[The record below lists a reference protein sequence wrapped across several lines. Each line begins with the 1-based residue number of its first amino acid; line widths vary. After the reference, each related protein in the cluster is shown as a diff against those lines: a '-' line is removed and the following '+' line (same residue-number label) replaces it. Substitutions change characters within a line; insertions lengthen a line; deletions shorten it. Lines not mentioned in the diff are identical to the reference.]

1 MEQTSGSRGMSEY
14 LESLSNGIRTSSTT
28 ARKTELQALRAKV
41 IEGGTWCLRIPGNV
55 NHLTPLLDLA
65 ERALEHVLGLLLS
78 TYPAYHDRGSRRA
91 VQDCFQVIW
100 EASTKC
106 FANFVTF
113 LKTEAA
119 KPAIAPTSALVLTE
133 WCSQALQLCAT
144 NEKLR
149 QAYGRDLI
157 ASNAQLLDLC
167 VSYSA
172 RERVK
177 QSALVVTRRA
187 LRQLFKNPESGNE
200 VTKDVVLQLSE
211 KGHFGYRNALLLGT
225 VAGVCSRLTSER
237 PILESVKD
245 QYLAFWIRDIVGSRS
260 VVPDYIAY
268 ALGDFFSDFVT
279 EQDLDSTI
287 VPALEKAL
295 LRAPEVVLND
305 ILRPVFLSLPKAID
319 LSDTL
324 ANRLLRPLLSNLKST
339 NADIRKGAV
348 SAFAVLADR
357 SQNEEMLK
365 RVTNEILMPLVTA
378 KVPVADQRVLHAQM
392 LSLLPLIPAC
402 SMSVCNG
409 LPSSIGKEANDAA
422 LAAETGAL
430 TRHLSFLISRGS
442 ENLEVAFKAYA
453 VGLSDKKPAAQRT
466 WSLNTGDLFW
476 ELHQHPIPSPSDL
489 QVLEV
494 ILPKLLNCFNEV
506 IANPT
511 QAAQSGLVL
520 AGFVVVSLYVYFA
533 DKVQDVQLKNALAKA
548 KIYDLSL
555 AISPKPGFLL
565 NYKIYSKLSSQ
576 DDFKW
581 ALRAIASCHPKV
593 CLTEE
598 PSPTSDAWTQA
609 FLYLLTSS
617 FSPVAVRRDAMKA
630 LEMAYLTHPRSIG
643 KLVTHGLW
651 MWYRNIETGL
661 KDSAAVAAQTG
672 TANLHL
678 AIRSI
683 CPSANGLG
691 SVEPSTIHAQLVQML
706 VLCRPEILPSVSWIE
721 LCLRMGQDPGNLVRN
736 YQQQCMDRVIGVLED
751 KELGSALEAIRKAA
765 YNTFAELA
773 FVAPEVVIPSLV
785 QLVILNLST
794 DELRRYGPTDFAIA
808 RTPEG
813 TAYVDV
819 LSTKSQNHVLDK
831 GARDYDTLKWEEE
844 LRNQLARKKG
854 QEKRLT
860 PDEQAKVNNQL
871 EKEVK
876 IRENVLKLEQKLRR
890 GIGIV
895 FGLATGPPTDADLWI
910 GPCLRALLDVVKAG
924 VGLLLG
930 DAVEAVYIKCAD
942 FVSARLGSLR
952 PFIGI
957 ATLRALGSTNLPA
970 EYEQESLGGKA

>member
-1 MEQTSGSRGMSEY
+1 M
-14 LESLSNGIRTSSTT
+14 
-28 ARKTELQALRAKV
+28 A
-41 IEGGTWCLRIPGNV
+41 
-55 NHLTPLLDLA
+55 
-65 ERALEHVLGLLLS
+65 
-78 TYPAYHDRGSRRA
+78 
-91 VQDCFQVIW
+91 
-100 EASTKC
+100 
-106 FANFVTF
+106 F
-113 LKTEAA
+113 LKVEAA
-119 KPAIAPTSALVLTE
+119 KPAMAPTSAFVLTE

-144 NEKLR
+144 NEKLW

-157 ASNAQLLDLC
+157 ASDAQLLDLC
-167 VSYSA
+167 VFYST
-172 RERVK
+172 REGIK

-200 VTKDVVLQLSE
+200 MIKDVVLQLSE
-211 KGHFGYRNALLLGT
+211 KGQLGYRNAPLLGT
-225 VAGVCSRLTSER
+225 VAGICSRLTSKK

-245 QYLAFWIRDIVGSRS
+245 QYLTFWIRDIVGSRS

-279 EQDLDSTI
+279 EQDLNTTI

-305 ILRPVFLSLPKAID
+305 ILRPVFISLPKVID

-324 ANRLLRPLLSNLKST
+324 ANRLLKPLLSNLKST

-365 RVTNEILMPLVTA
+365 RVTNEILTPLVTA

-402 SMSVCNG
+402 SMSVCNS
-409 LPSSIGKEANDAA
+409 LPSTIGKEANDAA
-422 LAAETGAL
+422 LAAEAGAL
-430 TRHLSFLISRGS
+430 TRHLSFLTSRGS

-453 VGLSDKKPAAQRT
+453 IGLSDKKPAVQRT

-476 ELHQHPIPSPSDL
+476 ELHQHPTPSPSDL

-506 IANPT
+506 VGNPI

-520 AGFVVVSLYVYFA
+520 AGFVLVSLYAYFA
-533 DKVQDVQLKNALAKA
+533 DKMQDVQLKNALAKA
-548 KIYDLSL
+548 KVYDLSL
-555 AISPKPGFLL
+555 ALSPKPGFLL

-576 DDFKW
+576 DEFKW
-581 ALRAIASCHPKV
+581 ALRAIASCHSKI

-598 PSPTSDAWTQA
+598 PSSTSDAWTQA

-617 FSPVAVRRDAMKA
+617 FSPVAIRRDAMKV
-630 LEMAYLTHPRSIG
+630 LETAYLSHPRSIG

-683 CPSANGLG
+683 CPSASTLG
-691 SVEPSTIHAQLVQML
+691 STEPSTIHAQLVQML

-721 LCLRMGQDPGNLVRN
+721 VCLRMGQDPGNLVRN
-736 YQQQCMDRVIGVLED
+736 YRQQCMDRVIGVLED
-751 KELGSALEAIRKAA
+751 KDLGSALEAVRKAA

-785 QLVILNLST
+785 QLVILNLSV
-794 DELRRYGPTDFAIA
+794 DELRRYRPTDFAIA

-831 GARDYDTLKWEEE
+831 SARDYDTLKWEEE
-844 LRNQLARKKG
+844 LRNQLARKTG

-871 EKEVK
+871 AKEAK
-876 IRENVLKLEQKLRR
+876 IRENVLKLEEKLRR

-895 FGLATGPPTDADLWI
+895 FGLATGPPTDANLWM

-930 DAVEAVYIKCAD
+930 DAVETVYIKCAD

-957 ATLRALGSTNLPA
+957 ATLRALGSTNLLA
-970 EYEQESLGGKA
+970 DYEQESLGGNT